1 MAVVTL
7 TKNILLAYLPQ
18 IVELDALVL
27 EELGEVYSEEQ
38 WGEKNFLFDLSGKWD
53 YSRLALDE
61 KNEPCGFW
69 IASANPHPLV
79 GVYTHRVAV
88 KKESRR
94 RGIAGQMF
102 LDVFNNARQNG
113 FKRMTL
119 SVSVLNV
126 HAIAFYE
133 TLGFKK
139 LFGEELMEFVR
150 HKELKA
156 KVVDDY
162 LQEETGHRKLIY
174 ALSM

>member
-7 TKNILLAYLPQ
+7 TKNILLSHLSK
-18 IVELDALVL
+18 IVELDALVI
-27 EELGEVYSEEQ
+27 EELGDIYSEER
-38 WGEKNFLFDLSGKWD
+38 WSEKHFLFDLPGKWD

-61 KNEPCGFW
+61 KKELCGFW

-79 GVYTHRVAV
+79 EVYTHRVAV
-88 KKESRR
+88 KKESRGN
-94 RGIAGQMF
+94 GIARRMF
-102 LDVFNNARQNG
+102 WDVSDNARQNG

-133 TLGFKK
+133 ALGFKK

-150 HKELKA
+150 HKGLKA

-162 LQEETGHRKLIY
+162 LQEKTGHRKLIY
-174 ALSM
+174 ALSI